1 MDDTGRVLLQKR
13 LMNVFIIDDEK
24 IILTALNRVLSGA
37 GYTVHSFESGEGVLD
52 KAKELGPDFVFLD
65 VKMPGVSGT
74 DLLKDLK
81 RELPGIKIIMMS
93 GYTTPESIQTA
104 KDLGADS
111 FLKKPFDNVFDILK
125 VVEQFSS

>member
-1 MDDTGRVLLQKR
+1 
-13 LMNVFIIDDEK
+13 MNVFIIDDEK
-24 IILTALNRVLSGA
+24 IILTALNRVLAGA
-37 GYTVHSFESGEGVLD
+37 GYTVHSFDSGKEVLE
-52 KAKELGPDFVFLD
+52 KARQLNPGFVFLD
-65 VKMPGVSGT
+65 VKMPGISGT

-81 RELPGIKIIMMS
+81 SEFPGTKIIMMS

-125 VVEQFSS
+125 VVEQFNS